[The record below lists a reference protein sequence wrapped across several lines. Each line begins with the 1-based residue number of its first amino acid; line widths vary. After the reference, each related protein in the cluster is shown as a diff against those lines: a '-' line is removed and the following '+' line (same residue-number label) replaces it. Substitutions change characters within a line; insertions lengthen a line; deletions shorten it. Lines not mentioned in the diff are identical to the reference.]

1 MDLQYTQP
9 LGRDVE
15 PPYVPGHWKFLLGL
29 WISCLPCMLGSM
41 PIFWNML
48 FSRQPSKASLLLY
61 NKGFGQKQDN
71 RYNKSPKVSMRLLRS
86 TLSMFAPEEEVW
98 SDLDPNSKVIY
109 VPFAHNWYTIL
120 WWALE
125 TQQCLQVKTE
135 NQVQTL
141 ITPWYCTWNCE
152 KSKVDKESQV
162 HSVHI
167 SRT

>member
-1 MDLQYTQP
+1 
-9 LGRDVE
+9 
-15 PPYVPGHWKFLLGL
+15 
-29 WISCLPCMLGSM
+29 
-41 PIFWNML
+41 ML

-120 WWALE
+120 
-125 TQQCLQVKTE
+125 
-135 NQVQTL
+135 
-141 ITPWYCTWNCE
+141 
-152 KSKVDKESQV
+152 
-162 HSVHI
+162 
-167 SRT
+167 